1 MSPLD
6 KMNLIDLYYPTD
18 ETVAALLAIPP
29 EQRETMLRRMLSAV
43 SEAVKDAH
51 ISRILAMLD
60 AFARRDRP

>member
-18 ETVAALLAIPP
+18 ETVAALFAIPP